1 MSVEVITK
9 EDLQAFRLQLLGDIK
24 QLLGEKTEVAKEWL
38 KGTEVRKMLKVSHGT
53 LQNLRIAGKLC
64 YSKIGGTYYY
74 RYKEII
80 GMLESGMEGVS

>member
-9 EDLQAFRLQLLGDIK
+9 EDLQAFRLQLIGDIK
-24 QLLGEKTEVAKEWL
+24 QLLGEKTEIAKEWL
-38 KGTEVRKMLKVSHGT
+38 KGPEVKKLLKVSHGT

-74 RYKEII
+74 RYRDIMK
-80 GMLESGMEGVS
+80 MLESGADTI